1 MPLRYNYKTPMGKMV
16 IEQKNCANEEKKRF
30 TILICEAN
38 CMAAFIHISKNAEG
52 KEQHTLYMFFADKAH
67 ANRCAKAYGSLFA
80 DKVISI
86 ELNMAFRE
94 SKQLLDVLVKNGYKV
109 KCYYKKTE

>member
-16 IEQKNCANEEKKRF
+16 IEQHPDDDETKKRF
-30 TILICEAN
+30 TITICEAN
-38 CMAAFIHISKNAEG
+38 CMAAFIHISKNDEG
-52 KEQHTLYMFFADKAH
+52 KTLHTLYMVLYDKAH
-67 ANRCAKAYGSLFA
+67 ARNIVKDYGSLFC

-86 ELNMAFRE
+86 ELNMAFSE

-109 KCYYKKTE
+109 KCYYKKPE

>member
-1 MPLRYNYKTPMGKMV
+1 MPLRYDYKNPMGKMV
-16 IEQKNCANEEKKRF
+16 IEQKNCANGEKKRF

-38 CMAAFIHISKNAEG
+38 CMAAFIHISKNDEG
-52 KEQHTLYMFFADKAH
+52 KTLHTLYMFFADKAH
-67 ANRCAKAYGSLFA
+67 ARNIVKDYGSLFA
-80 DKVISI
+80 DKVVSI

>member
-16 IEQKNCANEEKKRF
+16 IEQQSMKDEKKRRF
-30 TILICEAN
+30 TITICEAN

-52 KEQHTLYMFFADKAH
+52 ETLHTLYMFLADKAH
-67 ANRCAKAYGSLFA
+67 ARNIVKEYGSLFD

-94 SKQLLDVLVKNGYKV
+94 SKELLDVLVKSGYKV

>member
-16 IEQKNCANEEKKRF
+16 IEQHPDDDEKKKRF

-52 KEQHTLYMFFADKAH
+52 KELHTLYMFLGDKTH
-67 ANRCAKAYGSLFA
+67 ARNIVKDYGTLFV

-86 ELNMAFRE
+86 ELNMAFRS
-94 SKQLLDVLVKNGYKV
+94 SKELLDVLVKDGHKV
-109 KCYYKKTE
+109 KCYYKKPE

>member
-1 MPLRYNYKTPMGKMV
+1 MGKMV
-16 IEQKNCANEEKKRF
+16 IEQHPDDDEKKKRF

-38 CMAAFIHISKNAEG
+38 CMAAFIHESKDAEG
-52 KEQHTLYMFFADKAH
+52 KTLHTLYMFFADKAH
-67 ANRCAKAYGSLFA
+67 ARNIVKEYGSLFN

-94 SKQLLDVLVKNGYKV
+94 SNQLLDVLVKDGHRV
-109 KCYYKKTE
+109 KCYYKKPK

>member
-1 MPLRYNYKTPMGKMV
+1 MPLRYEYKNPMGKMV
-16 IEQKNCANEEKKRF
+16 IEQKNCVNGEKKRF

-52 KEQHTLYMFFADKAH
+52 KVLHTLYMFLIDKAH
-67 ANRCAKAYGSLFA
+67 ARNIVKDYGSLFC
-80 DKVISI
+80 DKVVSI
-86 ELNMAFRE
+86 ELNMAFSE

-109 KCYYKKTE
+109 KCYYKKPE